1 MQIYSNLLEPPKQLP
16 ERTQKENIFSLY
28 SCSWID
34 IPILLISEYTEVS
47 EVKMEVKEDNTQR
60 YLKWLKINANSCFFG
75 EFLCY
80 NNDIL

>member
-1 MQIYSNLLEPPKQLP
+1 MQIYSNLLELPKLLLKS
-16 ERTQKENIFSLY
+16 TLKENIFSLY

-47 EVKMEVKEDNTQR
+47 EVKKEVKTDNTQR
-60 YLKWLKINANSCFFG
+60 YLTWLKINANSCFFG